1 MRYGVYR
8 MSEDF
13 RADSYPSTS
22 IERAYSVGSG
32 ITAPATLARLLDI
45 TSNGVIV
52 FASTGVVLFSNE
64 RAAHMLGVRSLIG
77 RRIDEFMYPA
87 QSLGAEVA
95 TTAFVPPFATDGSTC
110 AVVASHSN
118 GGDVF
123 LTVRCD
129 EISAPGENY
138 LLIMEPSSLLAGSIT
153 EQTDE
158 LVSEL
163 RGANRRLSGVL
174 NIVLETLDWSDVA
187 TLFTNVL
194 EQLRDTMEATGTLLY
209 LAESDGLVLRGTTA
223 SMEVLRVPKYLS
235 LGDGMEL
242 HAIAAGRAIRVQ
254 LLSPEKEDLR
264 MQRFDTRRVLNE
276 ETNETFSIPVRAL
289 FPFASSILVPVWFAE
304 RVIALIVVG
313 WERPRSLR
321 RDDARLLDSVAQYL
335 SVQLMGALTD
345 LRTQRRAR
353 LDSFVSHLHE
363 ELAEQESFTEADMS
377 ALLQRACEQIEA
389 RFIPLEVAEDGT
401 LQVNPASDAY
411 KHIKDLPIQ
420 ADQLCEQSAP
430 DEVAA
435 LSLISN
441 EAGRA
446 LSAWLEKK
454 GIESCGAFVYVGTF
468 AKKTWA
474 YLALRFHE
482 YEPLDDIELAFLRSV
497 STTLKDGLVSA
508 KARTNDKRIA
518 QALQLGMRN
527 ELQKVEGIRA
537 DGIYSSATADA
548 FVGGDFYDLIRLP
561 GRRACVILGDV
572 SGHGVE
578 AASVSAAVKTALG
591 AYAWQGLSPARMV
604 RTLNRFLLGFSR
616 LETFATLF
624 VGVIDVAQGK
634 LTYCSAGHPPA
645 LLVRADNQTLDVLD
659 VQSGVVG
666 AFEEMSYCDGYVSF
680 NVGDTLLL
688 YTDGVTEARNPDG
701 VFFGERNLREAALRE
716 AAQGSDG
723 MLNRLLET
731 LDRYTARSLED
742 DVAMVQL
749 TFTQIGRQ

>member
-1 MRYGVYR
+1 

-13 RADSYPSTS
+13 QTDSYPSTS

-32 ITAPATLARLLDI
+32 ITAPATLARMLDI

-77 RRIDEFMYPA
+77 RRVDEFMYPA
-87 QSLGAEVA
+87 QSLGSQATVA
-95 TTAFVPPFATDGSTC
+95 TFVPPFATDGSTC
-110 AVVASHSN
+110 SVVARHSN

-123 LTVRCD
+123 LTIRCD
-129 EISAPGENY
+129 EISAPGNNY
-138 LLIMEPSSLLAGSIT
+138 LLIMEPSSLLAGSGN
-153 EQTDE
+153 EQTNE

-223 SMEVLRVPKYLS
+223 SMETLRVPKYLS
-235 LGDGMEL
+235 LGEGMEL
-242 HAIAAGRAIRVQ
+242 HAIAAGKAIRVQ

-264 MQRFDTRRVLNE
+264 AQNFHMRRVLNE
-276 ETNETFSIPVRAL
+276 ETNETFSISVRAL

-313 WERPRSLR
+313 WERSRSLR

-345 LRTQRRAR
+345 LRTQHRAR
-353 LDSFVSHLHE
+353 LDGFVSSLHDRMSDKD
-363 ELAEQESFTEADMS
+363 SFTGADVGEMFRS
-377 ALLQRACEQIEA
+377 ACEQIET
-389 RFIPLEVAEDGT
+389 RFIPLEVSEDGMLSVYPT
-401 LQVNPASDAY
+401 NDA
-411 KHIKDLPIQ
+411 HRLIGSLPVQ
-420 ADQLCEQSAP
+420 LSELCELSSI

-435 LSLISN
+435 TSLMSTV
-441 EAGRA
+441 AGNK
-446 LSAWLEKK
+446 LSAWLEDQ
-454 GIESCGAFVYVGTF
+454 GVENRGAFVYVGTL
-468 AKKTWA
+468 AKKNWA
-474 YLALRFHE
+474 YLALRSDE
-482 YEPLDDIELAFLRSV
+482 YEPLEDIEIAFLRNV
-497 STTLKDGLVSA
+497 STTLKDGLASA

-527 ELQKVEGIRA
+527 ELQKVEGIFA

-561 GRRACVILGDV
+561 GHRACVILGDV

-591 AYAWQGLSPARMV
+591 AYAWQGLNPARMV

-624 VGVIDVAQGK
+624 VGVIDLARGK

-645 LLVRADNQTLDVLD
+645 LLVRTGTQTLDVLD

-666 AFEEMSYCDGYVSF
+666 AFEEMSYRDGQV
-680 NVGDTLLL
+680 NIGQGDTLLL
-688 YTDGVTEARNPDG
+688 YTDGVTEARNPEG
-701 VFFGERNLREAALRE
+701 VFFGERNLQEATLRE
-716 AAQGSDG
+716 AMRGSEG

-731 LDRYTARSLED
+731 LDRYTARRLED
-742 DVAMVQL
+742 DVAMVEL
-749 TFTQIGRQ
+749 TFTQIGEQ

>member
-1 MRYGVYR
+1 

-13 RADSYPSTS
+13 QTDSYPSTS

-52 FASTGVVLFSNE
+52 FSSTGIVLFSNE
-64 RAAHMLGVRSLIG
+64 RAVHMLGVRSLIG
-77 RRIDEFMYPA
+77 HRIDEFIYPA
-87 QSLGAEVA
+87 QSLGSQVA

-118 GGDVF
+118 GTDVF
-123 LTVRCD
+123 LSVRCD

-138 LLIMEPSSLLAGSIT
+138 VLIMEPASLLAGSLN
-153 EQTDE
+153 EQSDE

-223 SMEVLRVPKYLS
+223 SMEISRVPKYLS
-235 LGDGMEL
+235 LGEGMEV
-242 HAIAAGRAIRVQ
+242 HAIAAGKAIRVQ

-264 MQRFDTRRVLNE
+264 AQRFDTRRVLNE
-276 ETNETFSIPVRAL
+276 ETNETFSIPAKAL
-289 FPFASSILVPVWFAE
+289 FPFTSSILVPVWFAE

-313 WERPRSLR
+313 WERSRSLR

-345 LRTQRRAR
+345 LRTQRRAQ
-353 LDSFVSHLHE
+353 LDGFVAQLHDRISN
-363 ELAEQESFTEADMS
+363 QDNFTATDVEDM
-377 ALLQRACEQIEA
+377 LKNACEQLEA
-389 RFIPLEVAEDGT
+389 RFVPLKVAEDGT
-401 LQVNPASDAY
+401 LQFYHAGDVSRHSKDIPVDAT
-411 KHIKDLPIQ
+411 
-420 ADQLCEQSAP
+420 QLCDLGTT
-430 DEVAA
+430 DEVLVRLLA
-435 LSLISN
+435 N
-441 EAGRA
+441 TVAGRE
-446 LSAWLEKK
+446 LSAWLEAC
-454 GIESCGAFVYVGTF
+454 GVESQGAFVYLGTL
-468 AKKTWA
+468 AQKTWA
-474 YLALRFHE
+474 YLALRPHE
-482 YEPLDDIELAFLRSV
+482 SEPLDDIELAFLRTV

-527 ELQKVEGIRA
+527 ELQQVEGIAA

-591 AYAWQGLSPARMV
+591 AYAWQGLNPARMV

-624 VGVIDVAQGK
+624 VGVIDLAHGK

-645 LLVRADNQTLDVLD
+645 LLVRSDKQTLDVLD

-666 AFEEMSYCDGYVSF
+666 AFEEMSYRDGQVTITQ
-680 NVGDTLLL
+680 GDTLLL
-688 YTDGVTEARNPDG
+688 YTDGVTEARNPQG

-716 AAQGSDG
+716 AAQGSEG
-723 MLNRLLET
+723 MLGRLLET

-742 DVAMVQL
+742 DVAMVEL
-749 TFTQIGRQ
+749 TFTQIGA

>member
-1 MRYGVYR
+1 

-13 RADSYPSTS
+13 QTDSYPSTS

-52 FASTGVVLFSNE
+52 FSSTGIVLFSNE
-64 RAAHMLGVRSLIG
+64 RAVHMLGVRSLIG
-77 RRIDEFMYPA
+77 HRIDEFIYPA
-87 QSLGAEVA
+87 QSLGSQVA

-118 GGDVF
+118 GTDVF
-123 LTVRCD
+123 LSVRCD

-138 LLIMEPSSLLAGSIT
+138 VLIMEPASLLAGSLN
-153 EQTDE
+153 EQSDE

-223 SMEVLRVPKYLS
+223 SMEISRVPKYLS
-235 LGDGMEL
+235 LGEGMEV
-242 HAIAAGRAIRVQ
+242 HAIAAGKAIRVQ

-264 MQRFDTRRVLNE
+264 AQRFDTRRVLNE
-276 ETNETFSIPVRAL
+276 ETNETFSIPAKAL
-289 FPFASSILVPVWFAE
+289 FPFTSSILVPVWFAE

-313 WERPRSLR
+313 WERSRSLR

-345 LRTQRRAR
+345 LRTQRRAQ
-353 LDSFVSHLHE
+353 LDGFVAQLHDRISN
-363 ELAEQESFTEADMS
+363 QDNFTATDVEDM
-377 ALLQRACEQIEA
+377 LKNACEQLEA
-389 RFIPLEVAEDGT
+389 RFVPLKVAEDGT
-401 LQVNPASDAY
+401 LQFYHAGDVSRHSKDIPVDA
-411 KHIKDLPIQ
+411 
-420 ADQLCEQSAP
+420 AQLCDLGTT
-430 DEVAA
+430 DEVLVRLLA
-435 LSLISN
+435 N
-441 EAGRA
+441 TVAGRE
-446 LSAWLEKK
+446 LSAWLEAC
-454 GIESCGAFVYVGTF
+454 GVESQGAFVYLGTL
-468 AKKTWA
+468 AQKTWA
-474 YLALRFHE
+474 YLALRPHE
-482 YEPLDDIELAFLRSV
+482 SEPLDDIELAFLRTV

-527 ELQKVEGIRA
+527 ELQQVEGIA
-537 DGIYSSATADA
+537 VDGIYSSATADA

-591 AYAWQGLSPARMV
+591 AYAWQGLNPARMV

-624 VGVIDVAQGK
+624 VGVIDLAHGK

-645 LLVRADNQTLDVLD
+645 LLVRSDKQTLDVLD

-666 AFEEMSYCDGYVSF
+666 AFEEMSYRDGQVTITQ
-680 NVGDTLLL
+680 GDTLLL
-688 YTDGVTEARNPDG
+688 YTDGVTEARNPQG

-716 AAQGSDG
+716 AAQGSEG
-723 MLNRLLET
+723 MLGRLLET

-742 DVAMVQL
+742 DVAMVEL
-749 TFTQIGRQ
+749 TFTQIGA

>member
-1 MRYGVYR
+1 

-13 RADSYPSTS
+13 QTDSYPSTS

-52 FASTGVVLFSNE
+52 FSSTGIVLFSNE
-64 RAAHMLGVRSLIG
+64 RAVHMLGVRSLIG
-77 RRIDEFMYPA
+77 HRIDEFIYPA
-87 QSLGAEVA
+87 QSLGSQVA

-118 GGDVF
+118 GTDVF
-123 LTVRCD
+123 LSVRCD

-138 LLIMEPSSLLAGSIT
+138 VLIMEPASLLAGSLN
-153 EQTDE
+153 EQSDE

-223 SMEVLRVPKYLS
+223 SMEISRVPKYLS
-235 LGDGMEL
+235 LGEGMEV
-242 HAIAAGRAIRVQ
+242 HAIAAGKAIRVQ

-264 MQRFDTRRVLNE
+264 AQRFDTRRVLNE
-276 ETNETFSIPVRAL
+276 ETNETFSIPAKAL
-289 FPFASSILVPVWFAE
+289 FPFTSSILVPVWFAE

-313 WERPRSLR
+313 WERSRSLR
-321 RDDARLLDSVAQYL
+321 RDDARLLDSVAKYL

-345 LRTQRRAR
+345 LRTQRRAQ
-353 LDSFVSHLHE
+353 LDGFVAQLHDRISN
-363 ELAEQESFTEADMS
+363 QDNFTATDVEDM
-377 ALLQRACEQIEA
+377 LKNACEQLEA
-389 RFIPLEVAEDGT
+389 RFVPLKVAEDGT
-401 LQVNPASDAY
+401 LQFYHAGDVSRHSKDIPVDA
-411 KHIKDLPIQ
+411 
-420 ADQLCEQSAP
+420 AQLCDLGTT
-430 DEVAA
+430 DEVLVRLLA
-435 LSLISN
+435 N
-441 EAGRA
+441 TVAGRE
-446 LSAWLEKK
+446 LSAWLEAC
-454 GIESCGAFVYVGTF
+454 GVESQGAFVYLGTL
-468 AKKTWA
+468 AQKTWA
-474 YLALRFHE
+474 YLALRPHE
-482 YEPLDDIELAFLRSV
+482 SEPLDDIELAFLRTV

-527 ELQKVEGIRA
+527 ELQQVEGIAA

-591 AYAWQGLSPARMV
+591 AYAWQGLNPARMV

-624 VGVIDVAQGK
+624 VGVIDLAHGK

-645 LLVRADNQTLDVLD
+645 LLVRSDKQTLDVLD

-666 AFEEMSYCDGYVSF
+666 AFEEMSYRDGQVTITQ
-680 NVGDTLLL
+680 GDTLLL
-688 YTDGVTEARNPDG
+688 YTDGVTEARNPQG

-716 AAQGSDG
+716 AAQGSEG
-723 MLNRLLET
+723 MLGRLLET

-742 DVAMVQL
+742 DVAMVEL
-749 TFTQIGRQ
+749 TFTQIGA

>member
-1 MRYGVYR
+1 

-13 RADSYPSTS
+13 QTDSYPSTS

-52 FASTGVVLFSNE
+52 FSSTGIVLFSNE
-64 RAAHMLGVRSLIG
+64 RAVHMLGVRSLIG
-77 RRIDEFMYPA
+77 HRIDEFIYPA
-87 QSLGAEVA
+87 QSLGSQVA

-118 GGDVF
+118 GTDVF
-123 LTVRCD
+123 LSVRCD

-138 LLIMEPSSLLAGSIT
+138 VLIMEPASLLAGSLN
-153 EQTDE
+153 EQSDE

-223 SMEVLRVPKYLS
+223 SMEISRVPKYLS
-235 LGDGMEL
+235 LGEGMEV
-242 HAIAAGRAIRVQ
+242 HAIAAGKAIRVQ

-264 MQRFDTRRVLNE
+264 AQRFDTRRVLNE
-276 ETNETFSIPVRAL
+276 ETNETFSIPAKAL
-289 FPFASSILVPVWFAE
+289 FPFTSSILVPVWFAE

-313 WERPRSLR
+313 WERSRSLR

-345 LRTQRRAR
+345 LRTQRRAQ
-353 LDSFVSHLHE
+353 LDGFVAQLHDRISN
-363 ELAEQESFTEADMS
+363 QDNFTATDVEDM
-377 ALLQRACEQIEA
+377 LKNACEQLEA
-389 RFIPLEVAEDGT
+389 RFIPLKVAEDGT
-401 LQVNPASDAY
+401 LQFYHAGDVSRHSKDIPVDA
-411 KHIKDLPIQ
+411 
-420 ADQLCEQSAP
+420 AQLCDLGTT
-430 DEVAA
+430 DEVLVRLLA
-435 LSLISN
+435 N
-441 EAGRA
+441 TVAGRE
-446 LSAWLEKK
+446 LSAWLEAC
-454 GIESCGAFVYVGTF
+454 GVESQGAFVYLGTL
-468 AKKTWA
+468 AQKTWA
-474 YLALRFHE
+474 YLALRPHE
-482 YEPLDDIELAFLRSV
+482 SEPLDDIELAFLRTV

-527 ELQKVEGIRA
+527 ELQQVEGIAA

-591 AYAWQGLSPARMV
+591 AYAWQGLNPARMV

-624 VGVIDVAQGK
+624 VGVIDLAHGK

-645 LLVRADNQTLDVLD
+645 LLVRSDKQTLDVLD

-666 AFEEMSYCDGYVSF
+666 AFEEMSYRDGQVTITQ
-680 NVGDTLLL
+680 GDTLLL
-688 YTDGVTEARNPDG
+688 YTDGVTEARNPQG

-716 AAQGSDG
+716 AAQGSEG
-723 MLNRLLET
+723 MLGRLLET

-742 DVAMVQL
+742 DVAMVEL
-749 TFTQIGRQ
+749 TFTQIGA

>member
-1 MRYGVYR
+1 ML
-8 MSEDF
+8 EDF
-13 RADSYPSTS
+13 QTDSYPSTS

-52 FASTGVVLFSNE
+52 FSSTGIVLFSNE
-64 RAAHMLGVRSLIG
+64 RAVHMLGVRSLIG
-77 RRIDEFMYPA
+77 HRIDEFIYPA
-87 QSLGAEVA
+87 QSLGSQVA

-118 GGDVF
+118 GTDVF
-123 LTVRCD
+123 LSVRCD

-138 LLIMEPSSLLAGSIT
+138 VLIMEPASLLAGSLN
-153 EQTDE
+153 EQSDE

-223 SMEVLRVPKYLS
+223 SMEISRVPKYLS
-235 LGDGMEL
+235 LGEGMEV
-242 HAIAAGRAIRVQ
+242 HAIAAGKAIRVQ

-264 MQRFDTRRVLNE
+264 AQRFDTRRVLNE
-276 ETNETFSIPVRAL
+276 ETNETFSIPAKAL
-289 FPFASSILVPVWFAE
+289 FPFTSSILVPVWFAE

-313 WERPRSLR
+313 WERSRSLR

-345 LRTQRRAR
+345 LRTQRRAQ
-353 LDSFVSHLHE
+353 LDGFVAQLHDRISN
-363 ELAEQESFTEADMS
+363 QDNFTATDVEDM
-377 ALLQRACEQIEA
+377 LKNACEQLEA
-389 RFIPLEVAEDGT
+389 RFVPLKVAEDGT
-401 LQVNPASDAY
+401 LQFYHAGDVSRHSKDIPVDA
-411 KHIKDLPIQ
+411 
-420 ADQLCEQSAP
+420 AQLCDLGTT
-430 DEVAA
+430 DEVLVRLLA
-435 LSLISN
+435 N
-441 EAGRA
+441 TVAGRE
-446 LSAWLEKK
+446 LSAWLEAC
-454 GIESCGAFVYVGTF
+454 GVESQGAFVYLGTL
-468 AKKTWA
+468 AQKTWA
-474 YLALRFHE
+474 YLALRPHE
-482 YEPLDDIELAFLRSV
+482 SEPLDDIELAFLRTV

-527 ELQKVEGIRA
+527 ELQQVEGIAA

-591 AYAWQGLSPARMV
+591 AYAWQGLNPARMV

-624 VGVIDVAQGK
+624 VGVIDLAHGK

-645 LLVRADNQTLDVLD
+645 LLVRSDKQTLDVLD

-666 AFEEMSYCDGYVSF
+666 AFEEMSYRDGQVTITQ
-680 NVGDTLLL
+680 GDTLLL
-688 YTDGVTEARNPDG
+688 YTDGVTEARNPQG

-716 AAQGSDG
+716 AAQGSEG
-723 MLNRLLET
+723 MLGRLLET

-742 DVAMVQL
+742 DVAMVEL
-749 TFTQIGRQ
+749 TFTQIGA

>member
-1 MRYGVYR
+1 

-13 RADSYPSTS
+13 QTDSYPSTS

-52 FASTGVVLFSNE
+52 FSSTGIVLFSNE
-64 RAAHMLGVRSLIG
+64 RAVHMLGVRSLIG
-77 RRIDEFMYPA
+77 HRIDEFIYPA
-87 QSLGAEVA
+87 QSLGSQVA

-118 GGDVF
+118 GTDVF
-123 LTVRCD
+123 LSVRCD

-138 LLIMEPSSLLAGSIT
+138 VLIMEPASLLAGSLN
-153 EQTDE
+153 EQSDE

-223 SMEVLRVPKYLS
+223 SMEISRVPKYLS
-235 LGDGMEL
+235 LGEGMEV
-242 HAIAAGRAIRVQ
+242 HAIAAGKAIRVQ

-264 MQRFDTRRVLNE
+264 AQRFDTRRVLNE
-276 ETNETFSIPVRAL
+276 ETNETFSIPAKAL
-289 FPFASSILVPVWFAE
+289 FPFTSSILVPVWFAE

-313 WERPRSLR
+313 WERSRSLR

-345 LRTQRRAR
+345 LRTQRRAQ
-353 LDSFVSHLHE
+353 LDGFVAQLHDRISN
-363 ELAEQESFTEADMS
+363 QDNFTATDVEDM
-377 ALLQRACEQIEA
+377 LKNACEQLEA
-389 RFIPLEVAEDGT
+389 RFVPLKVAEDGT
-401 LQVNPASDAY
+401 LQFYHAGDVSRHSKDIPVDA
-411 KHIKDLPIQ
+411 
-420 ADQLCEQSAP
+420 AQLCDLGTT
-430 DEVAA
+430 DEVLVRLLA
-435 LSLISN
+435 N
-441 EAGRA
+441 TVAGRE
-446 LSAWLEKK
+446 LSAWLEAC
-454 GIESCGAFVYVGTF
+454 GVESQGAFVYLGTL
-468 AKKTWA
+468 AQKTWA
-474 YLALRFHE
+474 YLALRPHE
-482 YEPLDDIELAFLRSV
+482 SEPLDDIELAFLRTV

-527 ELQKVEGIRA
+527 ELQQVEGIAA

-591 AYAWQGLSPARMV
+591 AYAWQGLNPARMV

-624 VGVIDVAQGK
+624 VGVIDLAHGK

-645 LLVRADNQTLDVLD
+645 LLVRSDKQTLDVLD

-666 AFEEMSYCDGYVSF
+666 AFEEMSYRDGQVTITQ
-680 NVGDTLLL
+680 GDTLLL
-688 YTDGVTEARNPDG
+688 YTDGVTEARNPQG

-716 AAQGSDG
+716 AAQGSEG
-723 MLNRLLET
+723 MLGRLLET

-742 DVAMVQL
+742 DVAMVEL
-749 TFTQIGRQ
+749 TFTQIGA